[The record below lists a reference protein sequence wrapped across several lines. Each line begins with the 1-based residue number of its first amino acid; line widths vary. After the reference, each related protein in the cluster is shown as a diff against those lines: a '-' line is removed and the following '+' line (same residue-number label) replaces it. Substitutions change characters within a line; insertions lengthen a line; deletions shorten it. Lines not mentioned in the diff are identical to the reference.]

1 MPPDPPSRSTA
12 TRRDKV
18 TDRLPPPAA
27 PGSSQA
33 RSGGITSILPRHI
46 YTYVPTMYV
55 ACVEAMRGTRL
66 GVWLPGC
73 LSGEKRVVVCTMYVV
88 IWGTQIL
95 KPTSQ
100 GQFTHLCPESAMG
113 LAGRGRRGS
122 LSPASPALLSGY
134 FSFFCD

>member
-1 MPPDPPSRSTA
+1 
-12 TRRDKV
+12 
-18 TDRLPPPAA
+18 
-27 PGSSQA
+27 
-33 RSGGITSILPRHI
+33 
-46 YTYVPTMYV
+46 MYV

-66 GVWLPGC
+66 AGWLPGC

-113 LAGRGRRGS
+113 LAGRGRRGGTQPS
-122 LSPASPALLSGY
+122 KPSAAVRL
-134 FSFFCD
+134 FFFFL